1 MAISSLGSGSGLDL
15 NGLLTSLMKAEQLP
29 LTVLQKREASYQARI
44 SAYGSLKGVLSS
56 LQTAASS
63 LVPGTNVSLSEKYL
77 TASASVNDNSIAS
90 ATATA
95 SAVAGVYNLEVSAL
109 AKTHRLTSPDSLN
122 AAGTLAVAAS
132 LTAGGSLKIELGSL
146 SASFAYTADASKE
159 LNVTIAAGSTLEQVR
174 DAINTAATDGRVSA
188 TIINGTNGKQ
198 LVLSSGKSGTA
209 NAMKLT
215 GDITLGTGFN
225 FDPTGSA
232 SGSGNLSQA
241 AANGGQSATDA
252 AFKLNGIAATSNTN
266 SVSGVLDG
274 VTLTLTKET
283 AALTPT
289 VLTVTKNQTT
299 AITSALNA
307 FIKSYNDANK
317 TMSSLGVYNAETKTG
332 SVLTGN
338 STLRSAQYQVR
349 SLLFNTTQGGTSA
362 YQRLSDIGVSVAKD
376 GTLSLDSSKLT
387 VAISADFSSV
397 TNLVSKVGSAFN
409 TSIDRLISSSGSVTT
424 ATDSTKRQVKDVTA
438 QYQRVSDRLNGIEAR
453 YRAQFTSLD
462 TLIAGMKQ
470 TSAYLNAQLTNLPTI
485 R

>member
-1 MAISSLGSGSGLDL
+1 MAITSLGSGSGLDL
-15 NGLLTSLMKAEQLP
+15 NGLLTSLMQAEQLP
-29 LTVLQKREASYQARI
+29 LTLLQKKEASYQARI

-63 LVPGTNVSLSEKYL
+63 LVPGTGVSPSEKYL
-77 TASASVNDNSIAS
+77 TASAAIADTSVAS

-122 AAGTLAVAAS
+122 AAGALAVTSS
-132 LTAGGSLKIELGSL
+132 LTDGGSLKIELGSL
-146 SASFAYTADASKE
+146 SSSFAYTADASKE

-174 DAINTAATDGRVSA
+174 DVINAAATDGRVSA
-188 TIINGTNGKQ
+188 TIINGTHGKQ

-209 NAMKLT
+209 NAMKIT
-215 GDITLGTGFN
+215 GDTTLGTGFN
-225 FDPTGSA
+225 FDPAGSA
-232 SGSGNLSQA
+232 SGTGNLSQA
-241 AANGGQSATDA
+241 AANGGQSASDA
-252 AFKLNGIAATSNTN
+252 AFKLNGIAATSSTN

-289 VLTVTKNQTT
+289 VLTVTKNQTS
-299 AITSALNA
+299 ALTSALNA
-307 FIKSYNDANK
+307 FIKSYNEANK
-317 TMSSLGVYNAETKTG
+317 SMSSLGVYNAETKTG

-338 STLRSAQYQVR
+338 STLRSAQYQIR
-349 SLLFNTTQGGTSA
+349 SLLFDTTQGGTSA

-376 GTLSLDSSKLT
+376 GTLSLDSAKLT
-387 VAISADFSSV
+387 VAIGADFSSV
-397 TNLVSKVGSAFN
+397 TNLVSKVGAAFN
-409 TSIDRLISSSGSVTT
+409 TSIDSLIGSTGSVTI

-438 QYQRVSDRLNGIEAR
+438 QYQRVSDRLAGIEAR

-470 TSAYLNAQLTNLPTI
+470 TSAYLSAQLANLPKI
-485 R
+485 G